1 MSLELLTLFGA
12 GFYGLTSL
20 YSTLFWLRNRD
31 GRQRVSFAGVCV
43 GLSLLSVANLLI
55 LTSEHDLLGTRM
67 AHVALAVA
75 SASFVDFM
83 STVSDQPRWV
93 TRGAYAGSF
102 GVLALLV
109 VGQMVSPEPV
119 DALLRLGTGP
129 MTVPHGTTLAGKL
142 VSISAAGFSLV
153 ACTLAMR
160 QARALPRRKDGRLR
174 ESQVFALTLLPTSLI
189 VAHDALCLLE
199 VVESSLWV
207 PIAALPM
214 SFTILTIFL
223 RRMIRIS
230 AKLMERTEALHKMH
244 RDLRSTQRRLI
255 HRQQLAAVGELSAVI
270 AHEVRNPLAV
280 IKNAVAGLR
289 RQALRAE
296 DRQTLL
302 NILGEETQR
311 LTRLMH
317 DLLAYARPVTPRRR
331 PLDAR
336 SLLERVVARAVTEG
350 TEIHYALD
358 EDQTIH
364 GDPELLRHAFV
375 NIVENAVQAM
385 PEGGALN
392 LCVLDET
399 LDLGAGA
406 EPCVRVS
413 FQDTGHGMAHDVLSK
428 APSPFYTT
436 RPSGTGLGLAI
447 VERVLHSHGGLL
459 SIESVSGVGTSVH
472 CILPRVHRRTAGTE
486 APFRARVT

>member
-12 GFYGLTSL
+12 GFYALTGLFSM
-20 YSTLFWLRNRD
+20 LFWLRNRD
-31 GRQRVSFAGVCV
+31 GRQRVSFAGVCL
-43 GLSLLSVANLLI
+43 GLSLLSVANVLI
-55 LTSEHDLLGTRM
+55 LGSEHDLLGTRL
-67 AHVALAVA
+67 AHVAFAIA

-83 STVSDQPRWV
+83 STVSTQPRWV
-93 TRGAYAGSF
+93 TRSAYVCSF
-102 GVLALLV
+102 AVLGLILTGEFVSSLPADAFFI
-109 VGQMVSPEPV
+109 VG
-119 DALLRLGTGP
+119 RGP
-129 MTVPHGTTLAGKL
+129 MTVPFGTTPVAKVASLLTAF
-142 VSISAAGFSLV
+142 FSLV
-153 ACTLAMR
+153 ACFFSLR
-160 QARALPRRKDGRLR
+160 QTRALPRKTDGRYR
-174 ESQVFALTLLPTSLI
+174 EAQVFAVTLLPTSLI
-189 VAHDALCLLE
+189 VTHDALCVLE
-199 VVESSLWV
+199 VIQSQLWTPIGSL
-207 PIAALPM
+207 PLSLIIL
-214 SFTILTIFL
+214 SFFV
-223 RRMIRIS
+223 RRMVRTS
-230 AKLMERTEALHKMH
+230 TKLQERTEALHQIH
-244 RDLRSTQRRLI
+244 RDLRSTQRRLV

-289 RQALRAE
+289 RQALGPE
-296 DRQTLL
+296 DRETLL
-302 NILGEETQR
+302 EILGEETQR
-311 LTRLMH
+311 LNRLMH

-336 SLLERVVARAVTEG
+336 SLLERVVARAVIDK
-350 TEIHYALD
+350 TEIHYFLD

-385 PEGGALN
+385 PDGGGLN
-392 LCVLDET
+392 LSVHDET
-399 LDLGAGA
+399 LDLGSGA

-413 FQDTGHGMAHDVLSK
+413 FQDTGHGMPHEVLSK

-472 CILPRVHRRTAGTE
+472 CILPRVHRRTSVR
-486 APFRARVT
+486 APFRARVR

>member
-1 MSLELLTLFGA
+1 M
-12 GFYGLTSL
+12 
-20 YSTLFWLRNRD
+20 
-31 GRQRVSFAGVCV
+31 SFAGVCL

-55 LTSEHDLLGTRM
+55 LSSNHDLVGTRL

-83 STVSDQPRWV
+83 SSVSVQPRWL
-93 TRGAYAGSF
+93 TRGAYVCSF
-102 GVLALLV
+102 GVLGLLV
-109 VGQMVSPEPV
+109 IGQMVSPEPV
-119 DALLRLGTGP
+119 DAFVRLGTGP
-129 MTVPHGTTLAGKL
+129 MTVPHGTTWMGKV
-142 VSISAAGFSLV
+142 VSASAAVFSLV
-153 ACTLAMR
+153 ASFLAMR
-160 QARALPRRKDGRLR
+160 EARAFRRLDDGRLR
-174 ESQVFALTLLPTSLI
+174 ESQVFALTLLPTTFI
-189 VAHDALCLLE
+189 VAHDALCMLE

-207 PIAALPM
+207 PIGALPM
-214 SFTILTIFL
+214 ALTVLMIFV

-230 AKLMERTEALHKMH
+230 AKLMERTDALHKMH
-244 RDLRSTQRRLI
+244 HELRSTQRRLV

-289 RQALRAE
+289 RQALREE
-296 DRQTLL
+296 DRATLL
-302 NILGEETQR
+302 GILGEETQR

-336 SLLERVVARAVTEG
+336 SLLERVVSRAVTSD
-350 TEIHYALD
+350 TDIHYTLE

-385 PEGGALN
+385 PDGGALN
-392 LCVLDET
+392 LRVLDET

-413 FQDTGHGMAHDVLSK
+413 FQDTGHGMGHEVLSK

-459 SIESVSGVGTSVH
+459 SIESVDGVGTSVH
-472 CILPRVHRRTAGTE
+472 CILPRVHRRSSSSE